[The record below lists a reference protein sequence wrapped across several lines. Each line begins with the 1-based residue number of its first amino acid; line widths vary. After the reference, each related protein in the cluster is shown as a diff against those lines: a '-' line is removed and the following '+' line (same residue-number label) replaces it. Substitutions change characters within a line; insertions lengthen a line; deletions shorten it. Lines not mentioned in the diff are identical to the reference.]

1 MGSIFDFFDKSESN
15 YNPESYSCIP
25 KIEND
30 YNDLS
35 YKELKDEINK
45 HVKII
50 KERRKIKIFLIKII
64 MKNFIF

>member
-35 YKELKDEINK
+35 YKDLKDDYQKFIDS
-45 HVKII
+45 
-50 KERRKIKIFLIKII
+50 KENVILSDKSSFTFSKL
-64 MKNFIF
+64 